1 MHGKLYLTLTFILS
15 ISSPLFSQI
24 SFHPNYG
31 LKSHE
36 TLEISKIDV
45 SAERTLVYLTIE
57 NRIEKGSF
65 CADRNI
71 YITDPSGS
79 VIKLIKSSGI
89 PVCPDVHKFKVP
101 GEKLDFILTF
111 PPLNPATC
119 CIDLKEDC
127 SDNCFSFYGVILDNQ
142 LNKEL
147 DQAFGLAESGQSIK
161 ALDKFISLASGGTL
175 KKGSEAVLYYN
186 IIKLASETGNTVK
199 AVEFYKALETSQI
212 VSKTKYIG
220 DLNSR
225 GIRY

>member
-1 MHGKLYLTLTFILS
+1 MILIKRAGMLINFMFVGTFA
-15 ISSPLFSQI
+15 FSQTI
-24 SFHPNYG
+24 LQPNYG

-36 TLEISKIDV
+36 TLEISKIEV

-89 PVCPDVHKFKVP
+89 PVCPEVHNFKVP

-111 PPLNPATC
+111 PPLKPATV

-127 SDNCFSFYGVILDNQ
+127 SENCFSFYGIILDNQ
-142 LNKEL
+142 LNRDL
-147 DQAFGLAESGQSIK
+147 DQAFNLAASGQSLK
-161 ALDKFISLASGGTL
+161 ALDKFISIASGDM

-186 IIKLASETGNTVK
+186 IIKLASETGNTLK
-199 AVEFYKALETSQI
+199 ATEFYKILESSQI
-212 VSKTKYIG
+212 VSKNKYLT
-220 DLNSR
+220 DLNSQ

>member
-1 MHGKLYLTLTFILS
+1 MFVKTLV
-15 ISSPLFSQI
+15 FSQTI
-24 SFHPNYG
+24 LQPNFAM
-31 LKSHE
+31 KSHE
-36 TLEISKIDV
+36 TLEILKVEV
-45 SAERTLVYLTIE
+45 SSEKTLVYLTIE

-79 VIKLIKSSGI
+79 VIKLISSSGI
-89 PVCPDVHKFKVP
+89 PVCPEVHNFKAP

-111 PPLNPATC
+111 PPLNPTTA

-127 SDNCFSFYGVILDNQ
+127 SESCFSFYGIILDHQ
-142 LNKEL
+142 LNRDL
-147 DQAFGLAESGQSIK
+147 DQAFNLAESGQSVK
-161 ALDKFISLASGGTL
+161 ALDKFISIASGDI

-186 IIKLASETGNTVK
+186 IIKLASETGNTLK
-199 AVEFYKALETSQI
+199 AVEFYKALESSQI
-212 VSKTKYIG
+212 ASKTKYIG

>member
-1 MHGKLYLTLTFILS
+1 MCRKFCMALVFILS
-15 ISSPLFSQI
+15 ISATLFSQI
-24 SFHPNYG
+24 SLKPNYG

-36 TLEISKIDV
+36 TLEISKIEVFDDK
-45 SAERTLVYLTIE
+45 TMVYLTVE
-57 NRIEKGSF
+57 SRIEKGSF

-89 PVCPDVHKFKVP
+89 PVCPDVHNFKLP

-111 PPLNPATC
+111 PPLKPATG

-127 SDNCFSFYGVILDNQ
+127 SENCFSFYGIILDNQ
-142 LNKEL
+142 LNKDL
-147 DQAFGLAESGQSIK
+147 DQAFNLAESGQSAK
-161 ALDKFISLASGGTL
+161 ALDKFISIASGEL

-186 IIKLASETGNTVK
+186 IIKLASETGNTLK
-199 AVEFYKALETSQI
+199 AAEFYKILASSQI
-212 VSKTKYIG
+212 VSKNKYLT
-220 DLNSR
+220 DLNSQ